1 MKHLFYLLLIG
12 MSISVYGCETSNTT
26 YEEPVIPEV
35 PTTPDEEGSEGE
47 NPNGNNNNHESLQ
60 IKFTIGNNTATAT
73 LHDNATAR
81 DFISQLPMTVNM
93 TDYGL
98 TEKIFYLPNNY
109 RLSTEGAPSGYDPSI
124 GDITLYAPWN
134 NIAIFYRDYGY
145 SNGLV
150 PIGKIDNGGINL
162 FQVSG
167 GLTAIIER
175 L

>member
-12 MSISVYGCETSNTT
+12 LSISVYGCETSNTT

-35 PTTPDEEGSEGE
+35 PTTPDDEGDEGE
-47 NPNGNNNNHESLQ
+47 NPNGNNSNPESLQ
-60 IKFTIGNNTATAT
+60 IRFTIGVNTATAT

-81 DFISQLPMTVNM
+81 DFISQLPMTVSM
-93 TDYGL
+93 TDYSS
-98 TEKIFYLPNNY
+98 TEKVFYLPNDY

-124 GDITLYAPWN
+124 GDITLYAPWG

-145 SNGLV
+145 SSGLI
-150 PIGKIDNGGINL
+150 PIGKIDNNGISL

-167 GLTAIIER
+167 GLTATIER